1 MGLAI
6 ERHSGPWT
14 PSDVE
19 KLAESGDHSRYELL
33 TPGVL
38 TVSPAPGTV
47 HQRASRRLANLLE
60 AAATDAGQ
68 DVEVLEAVNIETA
81 DGRLAVPD
89 VAIVRGEVADR
100 NPVRYP
106 TGSVLLVAE
115 IVSPGSEPQDRF
127 IKPRLYA
134 AAGVSAYWRFE
145 LDGAPRIVVH
155 TLDADGQ
162 FAATATLLAGTVT
175 TVDAPF
181 PINVDPG
188 LLVIR

>member
-1 MGLAI
+1 MSVEV
-6 ERHSGPWT
+6 ERHVGPWT
-14 PSDVE
+14 TADVE
-19 KLAESGDHSRYELL
+19 QLADSGDHSRYELL

-47 HQRASRRLANLLE
+47 HQRASRRLANLLD
-60 AAATDAGQ
+60 AAAIDAGL
-68 DVEVLEAVNIETA
+68 DVEVLEAINVETG

-89 VAIVRGEVADR
+89 VAIVKGAVADQ

-106 TGSVLLVAE
+106 PGSVLLVVE

-145 LDGAPRIVVH
+145 LDPSPRIVVH
-155 TLDADGQ
+155 TLGADGQ
-162 FAATATLLAGTVT
+162 FAETTTALAGAITNL
-175 TVDAPF
+175 DDPF
-181 PINVDPG
+181 PIEVDPG
-188 LLVIR
+188 LLVVR